1 MPAGSVPQDVPHGIK
16 ALLSKHFCKPFCNWP
31 CSPGSSSTSRGHQM
45 ALRGAEGTPA
55 ALVERFDEVPPV
67 RRPEDLRVA
76 PQALSQLRVVR
87 LAFLTRAVGTRYCTA
102 SLVGV
107 FISAVLKVTYHGSNT
122 PWFLNSFEPEIAL
135 I

>member
-1 MPAGSVPQDVPHGIK
+1 
-16 ALLSKHFCKPFCNWP
+16 
-31 CSPGSSSTSRGHQM
+31 M

-55 ALVERFDEVPPV
+55 ALDERFDGVPLV
-67 RRPEDLRVA
+67 RRPEVLRVA

-87 LAFLTRAVGTRYCTA
+87 LACLTRAVGTRYCTA

>member
-1 MPAGSVPQDVPHGIK
+1 MGLK
-16 ALLSKHFCKPFCNWP
+16 
-31 CSPGSSSTSRGHQM
+31 
-45 ALRGAEGTPA
+45 GAERTLA
-55 ALVERFDEVPPV
+55 ALVERFDQVPPL
-67 RRPEDLRVA
+67 RRPEDLGVA

-87 LAFLTRAVGTRYCTA
+87 LAFLTRAVGTRYCTS